1 MRAAFTLGVKPRGT
15 RPAPPVDEQKFD
27 SLALSSAALA
37 TVYAED
43 HAAVCVND
51 VKDEAAERGVP
62 VVGETLHGVPHDVIL
77 KYAADVDADV
87 IVVGEHGDHLDHFS
101 GIRKRVADRSDR
113 KVDVVKAEM

>member
-1 MRAAFTLGVKPRGT
+1 M
-15 RPAPPVDEQKFD
+15 
-27 SLALSSAALA
+27 A